1 VVRNKTAIAALFS
14 IKVSIP
20 IKNTKP
26 TNWVGFIKKLSIMGS
41 LKGVDISKGIVGADV
56 SAPTTS
62 TSALMVIGAVVV
74 AAKFALNTS
83 YVVTSLKD
91 AETRLGITPAYDLAN
106 NLVFHRHIKDFY
118 SDKRN
123 RNVKLYLLGVALG
136 SVPATVIEDTAGVA
150 SRRLLIAGNKAIK
163 QLAFALNLATG
174 DTETKVDGLNSL
186 IRAAIAKAQVLYDW
200 ADSTDRPCNMLLEGR
215 GIATDLTTLL
225 DLRNIPVGDDVLN
238 ATNVS
243 VVIGQDYDYAASRT
257 AGADVL
263 CKKYAGVGKALGT
276 VAAAEVNQSIAEV
289 DEVTGGFN
297 LSDATNALWV
307 TAGLSNFTKVNDQ
320 DDYLVAIDAKGYIF
334 PITHNGVSGL
344 RWNADHTC
352 TPIKVD
358 EDGNINVHEIY
369 FGRTLDLAC
378 LRLKTY
384 LTKWVK
390 KRVNVDPKTGKLPT
404 AVVKQLEASSNKGVF
419 AKMVNEG
426 LISGGNTIINGD
438 SNVQPPTSLL
448 SAEFDIV
455 PTAIIGE
462 VSGTV
467 YLKKS
472 LSV

>member
-1 VVRNKTAIAALFS
+1 
-14 IKVSIP
+14 
-20 IKNTKP
+20 
-26 TNWVGFIKKLSIMGS
+26 MGN
-41 LKGVDISKGIVGADV
+41 LKGVEIIKGSVGADV
-56 SAPTTS
+56 SASITS

-74 AAKFALNTS
+74 ASKFALNTS

-91 AETRLGITPAYDLAN
+91 AETRLGITAAYDLAN

-123 RNVKLYLLGVALG
+123 RNVKLYVLGVALG

-150 SRRLLIAGNKAIK
+150 ARKLIIDGAGSIK
-163 QLAFALNLATG
+163 QMGIALNLATG
-174 DTETKVDGLNSL
+174 DTETRTDGLNSL
-186 IRAAIAKAQVLYDW
+186 IRAAIAKAQVLYNW
-200 ADSTDRPCNMLLEGR
+200 ADGVDKPCNILLEGR
-215 GIATDLTTLL
+215 GAATDLTTLI

-238 ATNVS
+238 AENVS

-257 AGADVL
+257 ATADVL

-307 TAGLSNFTKVNDQ
+307 TGGLSNFTKVNDQ
-320 DDYLVAIDAKGYIF
+320 DDYLVDLDAKGYIF
-334 PITHNGVSGL
+334 PITHYGISGL

-384 LTKWVK
+384 LTKYVK
-390 KRVNVDPKTGKLPT
+390 KRINVNTTTGKLPT
-404 AVVKQLEASSNKGVF
+404 AVIKQLEASCNRGVF
-419 AKMVNEG
+419 DRLYNEG
-426 LISGGNTIINGD
+426 LISGGKTIINPD
-438 SNVQPPTSLL
+438 SNVQPPNSLL
-448 SAEFDIV
+448 TAEFDIQ
-455 PTAIIGE
+455 PTAIIDK
-462 VSGTV
+462 VQGTV
-467 YLKKS
+467 YLKKT